1 MTMSGSVAADIVV
14 PVVGL
19 LALLVLIGPVM
30 WASRDPSG
38 KGSGQRSRRAV
49 SGGTFRGDPR
59 QQVPHR
65 DAVPPEAL
73 AREDRN
79 AGGDRPAG

>member
-1 MTMSGSVAADIVV
+1 MSGSMAADIVV
-14 PVVGL
+14 PVVAL

-59 QQVPHR
+59 QQMPHR

-73 AREDRN
+73 DREARN
-79 AGGDRPAG
+79 ADGDRPAG

>member
-1 MTMSGSVAADIVV
+1 MTMSGSMAADIVV
-14 PVVGL
+14 PVVAL

-59 QQVPHR
+59 QQMPHR
-65 DAVPPEAL
+65 DAGPPEAL
-73 AREDRN
+73 AREGQN

>member
-1 MTMSGSVAADIVV
+1 MSGSVEAAIVI

-19 LALLVLIGPVM
+19 VALLLLIVPVM

-38 KGSGQRSRRAV
+38 KGSVQPSRRAV

-59 QQVPHR
+59 QQTPRR
-65 DAVPPEAL
+65 DAVPPEAV
-73 AREDRN
+73 AQQGQPNGRD
-79 AGGDRPAG
+79 G

>member
-1 MTMSGSVAADIVV
+1 MSGSVEAAIVI

-19 LALLVLIGPVM
+19 LALLLLIIPVM

-38 KGSGQRSRRAV
+38 KGSVQPSRRAV

-59 QQVPHR
+59 QQMPHR
-65 DAVPPEAL
+65 DAEPPEAL
-73 AREDRN
+73 ARQGRDNGRD
-79 AGGDRPAG
+79 G

>member
-1 MTMSGSVAADIVV
+1 MSGSMAADIVV

-59 QQVPHR
+59 QQIPNRH
-65 DAVPPEAL
+65 ALPPDAL
-73 AREDRN
+73 AREGRN